1 MILYDKYL
9 DKLNIYET
17 IVDKEKLIKYKKKHL
32 EDIKTVLL
40 HLEEEKGLKLLFSSP
55 VLHFNA
61 LDKKTKDGFDY
72 IELTND
78 LDVLNSYINGE
89 YDNIK
94 PIYII
99 RDKYLENE
107 NVLNNDYTLLFPSG
121 RYKKL
126 FKSDD
131 SILLSGD
138 LALVQPLLSNN
149 LSNIEYLSEDTYDY
163 EFNDVMKYKKIKSL
177 NYSDIEYAIEN
188 GIVRRN
194 TNFEDELEKSA
205 LVLKLISK

>member
-1 MILYDKYL
+1 MILYDTYL
-9 DKLNIYET
+9 DKLNIYKT

-32 EDIKTVLL
+32 EEIKTVLL
-40 HLEEEKGLKLLFSSP
+40 HIEEKDLKFLFSSP

-61 LDKKTKDGFDY
+61 IDKKTKDGFDY

-89 YDNIK
+89 YDNTK

-99 RDKYLENE
+99 RDKYLDNE
-107 NVLNNDYTLLFPSG
+107 NILNNDYTLLFSCD

-126 FKSDD
+126 NKLDN

-149 LSNIEYLSEDTYDY
+149 LSNIEFLSEDTYDF
-163 EFNDVMKYKKIKSL
+163 EFNDVIKYKKIKSL

-188 GIVRRN
+188 GIVKRN
-194 TNFEDELEKSA
+194 TNFEDELEKSE